1 MGDITDWIFCAVVKV
16 AGSYT
21 EGKGN
26 KKYIYSP
33 IKLPQ
38 TSKAGKPK
46 SKKLTARDRLGEFE
60 YKWLNVQEYERSG
73 I

>member
-21 EGKGN
+21 EGKGD
-26 KKYIYSP
+26 KYIYSP

-60 YKWLNVQEYERSG
+60 YKWLNVQENERSE

>member
-1 MGDITDWIFCAVVKV
+1 MDLLCSSK
-16 AGSYT
+16 SCRKLHRR
-21 EGKGN
+21 KGGQ
-26 KKYIYSP
+26 KYIYIDSP

-60 YKWLNVQEYERSG
+60 YKWLNVQENERSE